1 MPDVVAWSAVFRK
14 ARPSMNRHPS
24 ASHPWPSPPAGDEG
38 PAARLQWTGWL
49 LGLLA
54 LAALAGVALRRG
66 EVARFL
72 ELLRSLA
79 PTWLV
84 LAVLLQVATYA
95 CVATA
100 WWLGLD
106 RAGAHRSWSSL
117 IGLAVA
123 KLFVDQSV
131 PTGGIGGTAF
141 LVGVLARQGVPR
153 PACMA
158 ALMTNF
164 VGFHGAYLLSAF
176 IGMGLLWLRH
186 DARPWMATVTVLFV
200 LVAVTVPLALFAL
213 HRFGRRAP
221 RWLERLPG
229 VTALVEAAAEAP
241 ISHLLRRKRLLAA
254 TAALNL
260 AVIGADAATLWT
272 MLHALGLH
280 ASYGVVYPSFLLAM
294 MVATVSPIPM
304 GLGTFE
310 AACVAAL
317 STQGLPIEG
326 ALAGTLLLRGC
337 TTWAPMLPG
346 LWLARHALR
355 DARGQN

>member
-1 MPDVVAWSAVFRK
+1 MDHHPPASRHWPAPSIGRD
-14 ARPSMNRHPS
+14 RPS
-24 ASHPWPSPPAGDEG
+24 AT
-38 PAARLQWTGWL
+38 LQWTGWL

-54 LAALAGVALRRG
+54 LIALAGIVLRRAEVERFVALLG
-66 EVARFL
+66 
-72 ELLRSLA
+72 SLA
-79 PTWLV
+79 PAWLG
-84 LAVLLQVATYA
+84 LALLLQLATYA

-106 RAGAHRSWSSL
+106 RAGAYRPWRSL

-153 PACMA
+153 SACVA

-164 VGFHGAYLLSAF
+164 IGFHGAYLLSALAA
-176 IGMGLLWLRH
+176 MGVLWLRH
-186 DARPWMATVTVLFV
+186 DARPWMTTVTVVFGI
-200 LVAVTVPLALFAL
+200 VAAAVPLALFAL
-213 HRFGRRAP
+213 HHYGRRAP
-221 RWLERLPG
+221 AWLERLPG
-229 VTALVEAAAEAP
+229 VAALLEAAAEAP
-241 ISHLLRRKRLLAA
+241 MARLLRRGRLLAA

-260 AVIGADAATLWT
+260 AVIAADAATLWT
-272 MLHALGLH
+272 MLQALGLPV
-280 ASYGVVYPSFLLAM
+280 SYAVAYPSFLLAM

-310 AACVAAL
+310 AASIAAL
-317 STQGLPIEG
+317 STQGVPLEG

-337 TTWAPMLPG
+337 TTWLPMLPG
-346 LWLARHALR
+346 LWLARRALR
-355 DARGQN
+355 EAHGEA

>member
-1 MPDVVAWSAVFRK
+1 MDHHLP
-14 ARPSMNRHPS
+14 
-24 ASHPWPSPPAGDEG
+24 ASRQWPSPPANGEP
-38 PAARLQWTGWL
+38 PAATLQWTGWL
-49 LGLLA
+49 LGVLA
-54 LAALAGVALRRG
+54 LAALAGVVLRRV
-66 EVARFL
+66 EVERFL
-72 ELLRSLA
+72 DLLRSLA
-79 PTWLV
+79 PAWLA
-84 LAVLLQVATYA
+84 LAVFLQITTYA

-106 RAGAHRSWSSL
+106 RAGAQRPWSSL
-117 IGLAVA
+117 IGLSVA

-141 LVGVLARQGVPR
+141 LVGVLARRRVPR

-164 VGFHGAYLLSAF
+164 IGFYGAYLLSAVT
-176 IGMGLLWLRH
+176 GMGLLWLH
-186 DARPWMATVTVLFV
+186 HEARPWMATVTGLFV
-200 LVAVTVPLALFAL
+200 MVAVSVPLALFVL

-221 RWLERLPG
+221 PWMERLPG
-229 VTALVEAAAEAP
+229 VTSLAEAAAEAP
-241 ISHLLRRKRLLAA
+241 IAHLLHRKRLLAA

-260 AVIGADAATLWT
+260 LVIAADAATLWT
-272 MLHALGLH
+272 MLHALGLQV
-280 ASYGVVYPSFLLAM
+280 SYGVVYPSFLLAM

-337 TTWAPMLPG
+337 TTWLPMLPG

-355 DARGQN
+355 DSHGQT